1 MAIPNFLYKNNRVL
15 LKELTKT
22 DFKLRYQGSVLG
34 YLWALLRPLMM
45 FAILYVVFTN
55 LLKFGEGIDHYP
67 VYLLVGTTLW
77 SFFTECTSQG
87 IQAIIQRGD
96 LIRKICFPKYIV
108 VVSATLT
115 AVINLLI
122 NLVVVIIFALINGV
136 SPSWTWLLIPVL
148 VLELYV
154 IALGISFLLGA
165 INVKYRD
172 ITSIWEVLTQA
183 LFYAIPIIYPLSM
196 VVDKSGSVI
205 PAKIILLN
213 PIAQIIQDI
222 RYCLITNTTNEIE
235 TTWNSIG
242 NPFLKVIP
250 IILVII
256 VLVWGS
262 WYFRKK
268 SKKFAEEI

>member
-45 FAILYVVFTN
+45 FAILYVVFAK
-55 LLKFGEGIDHYP
+55 LLRFGSDIPHYP
-67 VYLLVGTTLW
+67 VYLLAGTTLW
-77 SFFTECTSQG
+77 SFFTECTNQG
-87 IQAIIQRGD
+87 IQAIVVRGD
-96 LIRKICFPKYIV
+96 LIRKLCFPKYIV

-122 NLVVVIIFALINGV
+122 NLGVVIIFALINGV
-136 SPSWTWLLIPVL
+136 IPSWTWLVVPIL
-148 VLELYV
+148 VLELYML
-154 IALGISFLLGA
+154 ALGISFLLGA

-172 ITSIWEVLTQA
+172 ITSIWDVLTQA
-183 LFYAIPIIYPLSM
+183 LFYAVPIIYPITM
-196 VVDKSGSVI
+196 VAETSQFA
-205 PAKIILLN
+205 AKIILLN
-213 PIAQIIQDI
+213 PISQVIQDI
-222 RYCLITNTTNEIE
+222 RYCLITDQTT
-235 TTWNSIG
+235 TTWSYVD
-242 NPFLKVIP
+242 NPFLKTIP
-250 IILVII
+250 IGIVII